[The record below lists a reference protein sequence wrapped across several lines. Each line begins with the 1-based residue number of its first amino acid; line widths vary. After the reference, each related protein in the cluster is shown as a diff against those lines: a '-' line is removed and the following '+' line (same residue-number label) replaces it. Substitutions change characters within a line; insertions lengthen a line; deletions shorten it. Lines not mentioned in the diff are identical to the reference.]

1 MLQLAFCDDDLS
13 ELQTIQTLLDRYRVA
28 RNQEIRYTAFQN
40 AWDLL
45 AEVERGTRYDVLL
58 LDVLMPGQN
67 GIEVAGELRQYDN
80 NVKIIFLTS
89 SPEFAVQSYAQTL
102 REAALLN
109 EKIKLAMEG
118 MKALTNISS
127 VKLNTD
133 YDFTDEE
140 TKEYRYQAVYDLV
153 YME

>member
-1 MLQLAFCDDDLS
+1 
-13 ELQTIQTLLDRYRVA
+13 
-28 RNQEIRYTAFQN
+28 
-40 AWDLL
+40 
-45 AEVERGTRYDVLL
+45 
-58 LDVLMPGQN
+58 
-67 GIEVAGELRQYDN
+67 
-80 NVKIIFLTS
+80 
-89 SPEFAVQSYAQTL
+89 
-102 REAALLN
+102 
-109 EKIKLAMEG
+109 MEG

>member
-1 MLQLAFCDDDLS
+1 MIEDRILADLGEALSIPVSVEKPKGEKTFILVDKTGS
-13 ELQTIQTLLDRYRVA
+13 EEKD
-28 RNQEIRYTAFQN
+28 
-40 AWDLL
+40 
-45 AEVERGTRYDVLL
+45 
-58 LDVLMPGQN
+58 
-67 GIEVAGELRQYDN
+67 
-80 NVKIIFLTS
+80 KIKSAT
-89 SPEFAVQSYAQTL
+89 FAVQSYAQTL

-109 EKIKLAMEG
+109 EKTKIAMEG
-118 MKALTNISS
+118 MKALANISS